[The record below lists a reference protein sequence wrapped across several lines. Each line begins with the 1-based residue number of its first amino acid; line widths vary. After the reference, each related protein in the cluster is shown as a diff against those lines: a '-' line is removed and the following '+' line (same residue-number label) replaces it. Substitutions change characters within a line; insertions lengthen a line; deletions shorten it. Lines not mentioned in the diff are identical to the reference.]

1 MKNDEKLLKVPI
13 SFEKVKEYYNSE
25 TDERFTE
32 CIIKILHLGRNYNGS
47 VFDKEVVLE
56 ALPSIANTPI
66 LGFIEKNK
74 DSKEDF
80 SDHRMDSEKDKEGN
94 LKLKYKCSC
103 YGVIPES
110 SVSKAYFGKEI
121 SEDGIEREYLFV
133 HGLLFNKFEDCIDI
147 LKDFKGIKSQSMELS
162 DTYEGNW
169 QDDGFHFTK
178 FKFYGATILGEYV
191 TPAMIN
197 STIEVN
203 FSASD
208 SKNISKE
215 IENKLNQFNKYFNK
229 KEDDIVEDNKE
240 KEQEKLKNEE
250 ENTTIKTPKENNSK
264 EDFQKEDET
273 IDGDDS
279 EEKDTDKEGF
289 ECGDEKKKYSLNF
302 SLSHED
308 IRNQLYEKLWNMET
322 IENTCYGI
330 IKTQDDYFI
339 YCDFCEG
346 KFYKQTYSKTK
357 DEIQFVGERVEVFEV
372 FIDETTRNQM
382 ESVSYSTLQAE
393 LEDANKSIE
402 TYSKENLELKEFKFS
417 VDETN
422 RKSEIDKVISRFSSI
437 DKLDLEN
444 YRQKAYNGE
453 FKSNEELENTLFSLV
468 GKLNFSKIVETDIKD
483 IEKSSVNYTVSL
495 DKTDE
500 CPYKGL
506 ENLFSRD

>member
-1 MKNDEKLLKVPI
+1 MKNKI
-13 SFEKVKEYYNSE
+13 NNIIFEKIKDFEDQE
-25 TDERFTE
+25 HDTRFMQA
-32 CIIKILHLGRNYNGS
+32 KIWVLNLGNNYNGS
-47 VFDKEVVLE
+47 SFTKEVVE
-56 ALPSIANTPI
+56 QAIPSIYNTPI
-66 LGFIEKNK
+66 LAYIEKNK
-74 DSKEDF
+74 EGELDV
-80 SDHRMDSEKDKEGN
+80 SDHRETLEKDKDGN
-94 LKLKYKCSC
+94 YTLSYKGKAI
-103 YGVIPES
+103 GVIPES
-110 SVSKAYFGKEI
+110 TETKFEKRLCD
-121 SEDGIEREYLFV
+121 DGIEREYLTCT
-133 HGLLFNKFEDCIDI
+133 GLIWTKWDEVNDV
-147 LKDFKGIKSQSMELS
+147 FKKENIKNHSMELNPDS
-162 DTYEGNW
+162 IKYHFK
-169 QDDGFHFTK
+169 DGVCVFDE
-178 FKFYGATILGEYV
+178 FKFDGCCAISV
-191 TPAMIN
+191 QPACIN

-208 SKNISKE
+208 NKSIAKE

-240 KEQEKLKNEE
+240 KEELKNEE

-264 EDFQKEDET
+264 EDSQKEDET
-273 IDGDDS
+273 IDSDDS
-279 EEKDTDKEGF
+279 EEKDTDKEDF
-289 ECGDEKKKYSLNF
+289 KCGDEKKKYSLNF

-308 IRNQLYEKLWNMET
+308 IRNQLYEKLWNMEV

-330 IKTQDDYFI
+330 VKTQDDYFM

-346 KFYKQTYSKTK
+346 KFYKQTYSKTN
-357 DEIQFVGERVEVFEV
+357 DEIQFVDERVEVFEIFV
-372 FIDETTRNQM
+372 DETTRNKM
-382 ESVSYSTLQAE
+382 ESVSYSKLQAE

-417 VDETN
+417 VDEAN
-422 RKSEIDKVISRFSSI
+422 RKSEIDKVISRFSTI

-444 YRQKAYNGE
+444 YRQKAYNSE

-506 ENLFSRD
+506 ESLFSRD